1 MMRLSQKNINSIN
14 SASVSKPGENLF
26 HLPEKI
32 LQFGTGVLL
41 RGLCDY
47 VVHEANKKGI
57 FNGRIVV
64 VKSTDAG
71 GTNAFDEQ
79 DNLYTIC
86 VRGLENGK
94 IVEENIICSAISR
107 VLSAKTEWHKVLE
120 AVHHPELKIIISNTT
135 EVGLQLV
142 REKVFENVPSSFP
155 GKLLAVLYER
165 YAKLPGEKLIV
176 IPTELLSGNG
186 EKLRLIISELTAFN
200 GLSADFKQWVEQKVT
215 FCNSLVD
222 RIVTKDPGKELL
234 SNIQQQLGYN
244 DELLTM
250 CEDYKLWAIEGDEEV
265 SRHLS
270 FASTGDG
277 AFVTPDIDK
286 FKFLKLHLL
295 NGTHTLSASLA
306 YLAGFEIVKEGME
319 DKTFFHYVQNLMQH
333 DIAKAIPYDID
344 ENEIKSFSSKVLDR
358 FRNPFLQHKWLN
370 ITLQNTMNMRHRN
383 VPVLLQYQ
391 RIFDKS
397 PEYMATGFAGYLL
410 FMKVVKKE
418 GNIYYGQRENEF
430 YVISDDKAEYY
441 YQLWQQKTNIDDLV
455 ESVLSDK
462 ELWDADLSSFESFK
476 QSVKEKLSSMIAIGV
491 RNTIE
496 NI

>member
-1 MMRLSQKNINSIN
+1 
-14 SASVSKPGENLF
+14 
-26 HLPEKI
+26 
-32 LQFGTGVLL
+32 
-41 RGLCDY
+41 
-47 VVHEANKKGI
+47 
-57 FNGRIVV
+57 
-64 VKSTDAG
+64 
-71 GTNAFDEQ
+71 
-79 DNLYTIC
+79 
-86 VRGLENGK
+86 
-94 IVEENIICSAISR
+94 
-107 VLSAKTEWHKVLE
+107 
-120 AVHHPELKIIISNTT
+120 
-135 EVGLQLV
+135 
-142 REKVFENVPSSFP
+142 
-155 GKLLAVLYER
+155 
-165 YAKLPGEKLIV
+165 
-176 IPTELLSGNG
+176 
-186 EKLRLIISELTAFN
+186 
-200 GLSADFKQWVEQKVT
+200 
-215 FCNSLVD
+215 
-222 RIVTKDPGKELL
+222 
-234 SNIQQQLGYN
+234 
-244 DELLTM
+244 
-250 CEDYKLWAIEGDEEV
+250 
-265 SRHLS
+265 
-270 FASTGDG
+270 
-277 AFVTPDIDK
+277 
-286 FKFLKLHLL
+286 
-295 NGTHTLSASLA
+295 
-306 YLAGFEIVKEGME
+306 ME

-370 ITLQNTMNMRHRN
+370 ITLQNTMKMRNRN

-441 YQLWQQKTNIDDLV
+441 YQLWQQKTNVDDLV